1 MDFLRCIVERITF
14 INEDNGFCVIKVKA
28 KGFNDL
34 VTIIGT
40 MVSVNAGSI
49 LSLKGEWKNDSKF
62 GRQFAAYEWEES
74 LPATTYGME
83 KYLGSG
89 MIKGIG
95 PIFAK
100 RIVQQFG
107 ADTLNIIEAETDR
120 LTEVPGI
127 GKKRIQMIKSAWQ
140 EQKEIKNVMLFL
152 QDHGV
157 NTSHAVKIYKTYGND
172 SVSIVKTNPYKLADD
187 IRGIGFKTADKI
199 AAKMGFDKESF
210 VRCRSGI
217 LYALNEL
224 ADEGHCYAARDQLIK
239 TANELLEIE
248 ECIISITL
256 DQMIKEKDVVFEDPG
271 AIYIP
276 SLFFS
281 EAGTARRI
289 FEVLNTPGY
298 KPINDINKTICD
310 LQNKTGI
317 IYDQIQIK
325 AINCAVQ
332 SKIMVLTGGPGTGKT
347 TITSAII
354 SAFAGRGMQILL
366 AAPTGRAAKRMT
378 ETTGMEAKTIHRLL
392 EFKPPDGY
400 QRNGDNPLEGDALI
414 LDEAS
419 MIDIV
424 LMHNLFKAIPDYM
437 TVIIVGDV
445 DQLPS
450 VGPGNVLRDIIDS
463 GAVPVIK
470 LEHVYRQAMGSAIIR
485 NAHRIN
491 NGVFPDLKPD
501 KNSNFFFIQADD
513 PAGIPDIIKQLCTK
527 RLPAYYKVDPIR
539 DIQVLCPML
548 RGDTGAVNMNIQ
560 LQAALNSSTLSLR
573 RGGAE
578 YRLRDKVMQIRN
590 NYDKNVFNGDIGI
603 ISDVNLED
611 NTLTVS
617 FDGVQVLYDIPD
629 LEEVVLAY
637 ATTIHKAQGSEYP
650 IVILPLTMQHYIML
664 QKNLLYT
671 GVTRAKKVAIIIGS
685 KKAIACAVKN
695 NKVIERNTGLK
706 DKLKKHAQP
715 DIDAGG
721 KIF

>member
-14 INEDNGFCVIKVKA
+14 TNEDNGFCVIKVKA
-28 KGFNDL
+28 KGFNNL
-34 VTIIGT
+34 VTVVGNI
-40 MVSVNAGSI
+40 VSVNVGSI
-49 LSLKGEWKNDSKF
+49 LSLKGEWKHDSKF
-62 GRQFAAYEWEES
+62 GRQFAAYEWEET
-74 LPATTYGME
+74 LPATAYGIE

-120 LTEVPGI
+120 LIDVPGI
-127 GKKRIQMIKSAWQ
+127 GKKRITMIKSAWQ

-157 NTSHAVKIYKTYGND
+157 NTSHAVKIYKAYGDD
-172 SVSIVKTNPYKLADD
+172 SISIVKTNPYKLADD

-217 LYALNEL
+217 LYTLNEL
-224 ADEGHCYAARDQLIK
+224 ADEGHCYATRDQLIK
-239 TANELLEIE
+239 TAKKLLEIE

-256 DQMIKEKDVVFEDPG
+256 DHMIKEKDVILENPD

-276 SLFFS
+276 PLFFS

-289 FEVLNTPGY
+289 HEVLNTPGC
-298 KPINDINKTICD
+298 KPINDLNKIICD
-310 LQNKTGI
+310 IQNKTGI
-317 IYDQIQIK
+317 VYDRIQIE

-354 SAFAGRGMQILL
+354 SAFAERGMQILL

-400 QRNGDNPLEGDALI
+400 QRNSDNPLEGDALI

-419 MIDIV
+419 MIDII
-424 LMHNLFKAIPDYM
+424 LMHNLFKAIPDHM

-463 GAVPVIK
+463 DAVPVLK

-491 NGVFPDLKPD
+491 NGIFPDLRPD
-501 KNSNFFFIQADD
+501 KNSNFFFIEADD
-513 PAGIPDIIKQLCTK
+513 PAGIPDIIKQLCTT

-560 LQAALNSSTLSLR
+560 LQAALNSNPLSLR

-578 YRLRDKVMQIRN
+578 YRLRDKVMQIKN

-603 ISDVNLED
+603 ISNVNLED
-611 NTLTVS
+611 NTLTIR
-617 FDGVQVLYDIPD
+617 FDGVPVLYDISD
-629 LEEVVLAY
+629 LDEIVLAY

-671 GVTRAKKVAIIIGS
+671 GLTRAKKIAVIIGS
-685 KKAIACAVKN
+685 KKAIAYAVKN

-706 DKLKKHAQP
+706 NKLKNIIEHISCQS
-715 DIDAGG
+715 
-721 KIF
+721 

>member
-14 INEDNGFCVIKVKA
+14 TNEENGFCVIKVKA
-28 KGFNDL
+28 KGFDGL
-34 VTIIGT
+34 VTVIGT
-40 MVSVNAGSI
+40 MASVNAGSI
-49 LSLKGEWKNDSKF
+49 LSLKGEWKHDSKF
-62 GRQFAAYEWEES
+62 GRQFAVSEWEET
-74 LPATTYGME
+74 LPATTYGIE

-100 RIVQQFG
+100 KIVQQFG
-107 ADTLNIIEAETDR
+107 ADTLNIIEAETER
-120 LTEVPGI
+120 LIDVPGI

-157 NTSHAVKIYKTYGND
+157 NTSHAVKIYKAYGND

-217 LYALNEL
+217 LYTLNEL

-239 TANELLEIE
+239 NANKLLEIE

-256 DQMIKEKDVVFEDPG
+256 DHMIKEKDVIFENPD

-276 SLFFS
+276 PLFFS

-289 FEVLNTPGY
+289 FEVLNAPGY
-298 KPINDINKTICD
+298 KPINNINKIICD
-310 LQNKTGI
+310 VQNKTGI
-317 IYDQIQIK
+317 IYDQIQIE

-354 SAFAGRGMQILL
+354 SAFAERFMQILL

-400 QRNGDNPLEGDALI
+400 QRNSDNPLEGDALI

-424 LMHNLFKAIPDYM
+424 LMYNLFKAIPDHM

-470 LEHVYRQAMGSAIIR
+470 LEHVFRQAMGSAIIR

-491 NGVFPDLKPD
+491 NGIFPDLKPD
-501 KNSNFFFIQADD
+501 KNSNFFFIQAND
-513 PAGIPDIIKQLCTK
+513 PAGIPDIIKQLCTT

-548 RGDTGAVNMNIQ
+548 RGDTGANNMNTQ
-560 LQAALNSSTLSLR
+560 LQAALNNNTLSLR

-578 YRLRDKVMQIRN
+578 YRLHDKVMQIKN

-611 NTLTVS
+611 NTLTIS
-617 FDGVQVLYDIPD
+617 FDGVHVSYDISD
-629 LEEVVLAY
+629 LDEVVLAY

-671 GVTRAKKVAIIIGS
+671 GVTRAKKIAVIIGS
-685 KKAIACAVKN
+685 KKAIAYAVKN

-706 DKLKKHAQP
+706 NRLKNLSK
-715 DIDAGG
+715 
-721 KIF
+721 